1 MVQLQSW
8 NFYYL
13 EFMYFSQDEW
23 ISDTMKLLKNITQR
37 KNVIKACGFFCDN
50 WKHSVP
56 DIVELYAYYSY
67 CFFSF
72 GLWTPQK
79 IFILVT

>member
-1 MVQLQSW
+1 MKKVFWKIMNLFFWANNVEELLDVYISCFLLFLCKNNVQLQSW

-37 KNVIKACGFFCDN
+37 KNVIKACGFF
-50 WKHSVP
+50 
-56 DIVELYAYYSY
+56 
-67 CFFSF
+67 
-72 GLWTPQK
+72 LW
-79 IFILVT
+79 